1 VQPVLLLA
9 MKLLENIQTLF
20 DCVDLSFSFFCK
32 HATAITAAVGV
43 IIVYYTGRYVYR
55 WVFRGKDKVNKIKY
69 LISQS
74 ARHIDSAVSLRNSN
88 PLLSLEKAIYG
99 NVLAHTAKDMTDDKT
114 ALSKELSVDVY
125 AYLDYTNTVLS
136 QIKNSIK
143 GKA

>member
-1 VQPVLLLA
+1 
-9 MKLLENIQTLF
+9 
-20 DCVDLSFSFFCK
+20 
-32 HATAITAAVGV
+32 
-43 IIVYYTGRYVYR
+43 
-55 WVFRGKDKVNKIKY
+55 VNKIKY